1 MRLSSIN
8 KTETNSTNC
17 RQIRFNQHKMS
28 KQTIAFIFSIMTL
41 TSIGQ
46 DNSYHAEIDK
56 WHATRID
63 ALKKPNG
70 WLNLEGLFWLQT
82 GVNRFGAASTNELV
96 YANPLFPVHLG
107 DFVLEA
113 GKVHWKQVAAEKITI
128 KNSDGVVIDDLSG
141 INLLSEKEGTYTS
154 QWKDFVW
161 VVIQREDK
169 IGVRFRNLKA
179 KTLLEFKGIERFTV
193 DPKWRIKAK
202 VIPQDQN
209 PLMIMNVLGQNTA
222 QKHGGQLVF
231 EIDGQSYRL
240 DAIDEGGQRLFVTF
254 ADATSGKTTYGSG
267 RFIELDRPNADGE
280 TFIDFNKAYN
290 PPCAFTEFATCP
302 LPPAQNRLSIAI
314 PAGEKK
320 YGHH

>member
-1 MRLSSIN
+1 MKKIVVTYL
-8 KTETNSTNC
+8 
-17 RQIRFNQHKMS
+17 FMVV
-28 KQTIAFIFSIMTL
+28 TL
-41 TSIGQ
+41 LSIGQ
-46 DNSYHAEIDK
+46 QNAYLTEINT
-56 WHATRID
+56 WHKARIA
-63 ALKKPNG
+63 ALKMPDG
-70 WLNLEGLFWLQT
+70 WLNLEGLFWLHN
-82 GVNRFGAASTNELV
+82 GINSFGTASDNDLV
-96 YANPLFPVHLG
+96 YQHPAFPAHLG

-113 GKVHWKQVAAEKITI
+113 DKVYWNQKAEEKITI
-128 KNSDGVVIDDLSG
+128 KNHSG
-141 INLLSEKEGTYTS
+141 ALKEDITSLNLLSKNEGEYIS

-161 VVIQREDK
+161 VVIKREDK
-169 IGVRFRNLKA
+169 VGVRFRNLNA
-179 KTLLEFKGIERFTV
+179 KTLLDFKGIDRFPV
-193 DPKWRIKAK
+193 DVKWRIKAK

-231 EIDGQSYRL
+231 EIEGKTYRL

-267 RFIELDRPNADGE
+267 RFIELDRPDANGD
-280 TFIDFNKAYN
+280 TYIDFNKSYN

-302 LPPAQNRLSIAI
+302 LPPPQNRFSIAI